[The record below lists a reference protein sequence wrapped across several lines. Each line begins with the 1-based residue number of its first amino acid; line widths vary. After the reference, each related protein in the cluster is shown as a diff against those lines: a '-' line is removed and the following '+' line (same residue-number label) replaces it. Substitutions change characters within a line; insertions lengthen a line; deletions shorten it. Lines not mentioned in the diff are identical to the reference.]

1 MGGEKVMKI
10 VIMHQTV
17 TNHDAIGND
26 IEMMYEILNKSFEC
40 SVYAEN
46 RFNKNVTYISEN
58 ELDEVAKDRT
68 SLIIYHHSVFWEN
81 GERLLKRSKCHII
94 FRYHNIT
101 PQEFFEPYNEFHFH
115 QCKKGREQTLRFTE
129 EFKQAFWLLD
139 SNYNG
144 EDIKNVD
151 DSLKAVCPPFHKIE
165 SWASA
170 VPDEK
175 ILSDL
180 LYSKDINL
188 LFVGRIAPNKGHLFL
203 IDTLYNYC
211 YYYGKNIHLYI
222 IGKFDDGLQE
232 YNNLILQKIKEY
244 GLENNISF
252 IGEVND
258 SILVS
263 YYLGCDFFVCASDH
277 EGFCVPLLEAQ
288 YFKLP
293 IIAKRS
299 SAIAETLGK
308 KQVILNDSIKTY
320 ASAINVLNKD
330 NRYYNYLQEEGK
342 RNFLERFTFENI
354 ENKFLTIINS
364 FI

>member
-1 MGGEKVMKI
+1 MKI

-151 DSLKAVCPPFHKIE
+151 DSLKAG
-165 SWASA
+165 
-170 VPDEK
+170 
-175 ILSDL
+175 LS
-180 LYSKDINL
+180 
-188 LFVGRIAPNKGHLFL
+188 
-203 IDTLYNYC
+203 
-211 YYYGKNIHLYI
+211 
-222 IGKFDDGLQE
+222 
-232 YNNLILQKIKEY
+232 
-244 GLENNISF
+244 SF
-252 IGEVND
+252 
-258 SILVS
+258 S
-263 YYLGCDFFVCASDH
+263 
-277 EGFCVPLLEAQ
+277 
-288 YFKLP
+288 
-293 IIAKRS
+293 
-299 SAIAETLGK
+299 
-308 KQVILNDSIKTY
+308 
-320 ASAINVLNKD
+320 
-330 NRYYNYLQEEGK
+330 
-342 RNFLERFTFENI
+342 
-354 ENKFLTIINS
+354 
-364 FI
+364 